1 MIHSKSSKQE
11 RAINVPHFFMEKQK
25 NNQKN
30 DDVLINIAVMK
41 YDRNSVDPSNI
52 YTPILGEIT
61 PAQDKQACKLPS
73 AVDSR
78 NNQKKSV

>member
-1 MIHSKSSKQE
+1 
-11 RAINVPHFFMEKQK
+11 MEKQK